1 MCHAAQ
7 TLVSVK
13 LNVFLLMQINFI
25 SLLMKLLVFSSQ
37 IPFQR
42 CNYSEP
48 CLPSSLAEMSNSFAK
63 IVLPFASTTVGF
75 KHADNIQYG
84 LPLLS
89 HSKFSRGFSWK
100 VAPVQP
106 QGHFFE
112 NACYVK
118 HESHSPLRNP
128 TQPSFLSGCYSVM
141 NKGEAQTSLPHSE
154 HFRATYRFQSCS
166 GLKLGA
172 ECIICTCPET
182 ITDKHLPDTA

>member
-1 MCHAAQ
+1 MCHTAQ
-7 TLVSVK
+7 TLVLVK

-25 SLLMKLLVFSSQ
+25 SCLMKLLFISNPFSEVQLPRALFTKFLSWNEQ
-37 IPFQR
+37 QR
-42 CNYSEP
+42 CQQCSP
-48 CLPSSLAEMSNSFAK
+48 SCLHIRRILTCWQYPAWSS
-63 IVLPFASTTVGF
+63 
-75 KHADNIQYG
+75 
-84 LPLLS
+84 LLS

-112 NACYVK
+112 NVYYVK
-118 HESHSPLRNP
+118 HESHSSLRNP
-128 TQPSFLSGCYSVM
+128 AQPRFLSGCYLVM
-141 NKGEAQTSLPHSE
+141 NKGETQNSLPHNE

-172 ECIICTCPET
+172 ERIICTCPET